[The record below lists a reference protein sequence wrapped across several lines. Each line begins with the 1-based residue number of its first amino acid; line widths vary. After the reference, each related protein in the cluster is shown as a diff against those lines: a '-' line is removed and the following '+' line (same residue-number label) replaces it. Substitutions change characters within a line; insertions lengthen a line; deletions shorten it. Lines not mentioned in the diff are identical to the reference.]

1 MYNNIFI
8 TYSDMSMKYLTIM
21 LMMSGLIVS
30 ACSNKLKSYG
40 SDVESDSIESDS
52 IARVTQRLD
61 SIDAEYYV
69 KERSIESI
77 RRVWADKKIKV
88 DADPATLGISQ
99 LALAF
104 CQTYPQCDTNEAL
117 RRYLVAPHTD
127 GKDLDSLSFKSPT
140 YKHTFTYWIEPAL
153 KNGYIRSMGEVQVG
167 RTTFVCF
174 WNRKNGHK
182 LFAAFMEECWEASTW
197 EECLVVFYDYDP
209 ATGVMSP
216 EPALTNLIEKRMRDY
231 DAYSVV
237 LPKEGKDIMVI
248 GYIYGDEEEEEGE
261 DNFEDVELNLKW
273 NGMTFNWEN

>member
-1 MYNNIFI
+1 
-8 TYSDMSMKYLTIM
+8 MSMKYLTIM

-30 ACSNKLKSYG
+30 ACSNKLKSYD

-88 DADPATLGISQ
+88 DADPAALGISQ

-153 KNGYIRSMGEVQVG
+153 KNGYIRSMGETQVD
-167 RTTFVCF
+167 RTTYVCF

-182 LFAAFMEECWEASTW
+182 LFAAFMEECWETSTW

-209 ATGVMSP
+209 ATRVMSP
-216 EPALTNLIEKRMRDY
+216 EPALTDLIEKRMRDY

-237 LPKEGKDIMVI
+237 LPKEGKDIMVMGFI
-248 GYIYGDEEEEEGE
+248 FGDEEEEE
-261 DNFEDVELNLKW
+261 DNSEYVELNLKW
-273 NGMTFNWEN
+273 NGMTFNWGN

>member
-1 MYNNIFI
+1 MYNNILI

-61 SIDAEYYV
+61 SIEAEYYV

-88 DADPATLGISQ
+88 DADPAALGISQ

-153 KNGYIRSMGEVQVG
+153 KNGYIRSMGETEVG
-167 RTTFVCF
+167 RTTYVCF

-182 LFAAFMEECWEASTW
+182 LFAVFMEECWETSTW
-197 EECLVVFYDYDP
+197 EDCLVVFYDYDP
-209 ATGVMSP
+209 ATRVMSP
-216 EPALTNLIEKRMRDY
+216 EPALTDLIEKRMRDY

-237 LPKEGKDIMVI
+237 LPKEGKDIMVMGFI
-248 GYIYGDEEEEEGE
+248 FGDEEEEE
-261 DNFEDVELNLKW
+261 DNSEYVELNLKW
-273 NGMTFNWEN
+273 NGMTFNWGN

>member
-1 MYNNIFI
+1 MYNKFLI
-8 TYSDMSMKYLTIM
+8 TYSDMSMKFLTVM
-21 LMMSGLIVS
+21 LMVSGLIVS
-30 ACSNKLKSYG
+30 ACNNKLKSYG
-40 SDVESDSIESDS
+40 SEVESDSIESDS

-61 SIDAEYYV
+61 SIEAEYYV
-69 KERSIESI
+69 KERSIASI

-88 DADPATLGISQ
+88 DADPAALGIGE

-140 YKHTFTYWIEPAL
+140 YKYTFNYWIEPAL
-153 KNGYIRSMGEVQVG
+153 KNGYIRCMEEVQVD
-167 RTTFVCF
+167 RTTYVCF

-182 LFAAFMEECWEASTW
+182 LFAAFMEECWETSTW

-209 ATGVMSP
+209 ATRVMSP
-216 EPALTNLIEKRMRDY
+216 EPALTDLIEKRMKDY

-237 LPKEGKDIMVI
+237 LPKEGKDIMVMGFI
-248 GYIYGDEEEEEGE
+248 FGDEEEEEGE
-261 DNFEDVELNLKW
+261 DNSEYVELDLKW
-273 NGMTFNWEN
+273 NGMTFNWGN